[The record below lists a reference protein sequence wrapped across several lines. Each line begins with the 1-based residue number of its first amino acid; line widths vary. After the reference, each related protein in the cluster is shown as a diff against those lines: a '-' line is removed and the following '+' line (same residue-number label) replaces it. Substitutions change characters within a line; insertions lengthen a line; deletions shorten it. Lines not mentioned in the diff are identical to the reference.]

1 MNIMAEMIEMRICI
15 ETLAND
21 VKIYT
26 VDQYRITMHT
36 YWRMF

>member
-1 MNIMAEMIEMRICI
+1 MNIMAEMRSCI

-26 VDQYRITMHT
+26 VDQNRITTCTH
-36 YWRMF
+36 WQMF